1 RVARRPVN
9 CSRVS
14 RSRRTP
20 MARPRTKKP
29 VPRSGPPRRAAAPAL
44 AGPLAPGTA
53 GAILTCL
60 GGLALTRRALAF
72 EPSMWAWSL
81 NRQRFLA
88 PGAGWGLWA
97 LAAAALI
104 PTLARRAAPL
114 WNAAG
119 DAIARHPT
127 LATWAGFVTA
137 VLLVGL
143 FPDRVRFTGDFL

>member
-1 RVARRPVN
+1 R
-9 CSRVS
+9 
-14 RSRRTP
+14 
-20 MARPRTKKP
+20 
-29 VPRSGPPRRAAAPAL
+29 L
-44 AGPLAPGTA
+44 
-53 GAILTCL
+53 
-60 GGLALTRRALAF
+60 ALAF

-81 NRQRFLA
+81 NLQRFLA

-119 DAIARHPT
+119 DAMVRHPT
-127 LATWAGFVTA
+127 LATWAAFVTA

-143 FPDRVRFTGDFL
+143 FPDRVRFTGDFLLRQGTVEVAEKPSSLFPQALPLDVLLHYTVPRVLTDALSLDANGAARLLGMIEAGGLAAL